1 MYSRNLSASMSKQ
14 RERRTQQGGGTL
26 TNPLQSRI
34 LQPLRLM
41 AKTNIPRARST
52 LLKPSSTRRTRM
64 SIGKRQMPKAP
75 NRANNF
81 HREAGDRVSL
91 PVAYVMKFVS
101 IGSTRGEAKPNRPL
115 AVTPVHA
122 VCLTVAARG
131 AFVGTKLQCSVVGV
145 RPNERDLHRP

>member
-1 MYSRNLSASMSKQ
+1 
-14 RERRTQQGGGTL
+14 
-26 TNPLQSRI
+26 
-34 LQPLRLM
+34 
-41 AKTNIPRARST
+41 
-52 LLKPSSTRRTRM
+52 M
-64 SIGKRQMPKAP
+64 SIGKRRMPKAP

-81 HREAGDRVSL
+81 HWEAGDRVSL

-131 AFVGTKLQCSVVGV
+131 AYVATKLQASVAWV
-145 RPNERDLHRP
+145 RLYERELHRP